1 MKNKSEILVGYRP
14 RVSVYP
20 KTHASGRVDFYV
32 SYYLPGVKRKV
43 ARPLH
48 CKKSETRELMFI
60 HERRLRN
67 HQFDDFDL
75 QRIPEIYQLE
85 LNTPRVQIMDALER
99 YMIATS
105 YNRRPSTNRNTYG
118 VLKNF
123 CEKLKVQ
130 FIDEVTTEKIQRLV
144 GHMKSAGN
152 SEATIYSY
160 LGLMESFFNWL
171 IKDAQV
177 FDQTNPVSK
186 VRKPPRACKV
196 SKRQVNKDTIAK
208 LLQVEDFPSNIRVP
222 IISMI
227 RFILITGCRKGEAIH
242 AEWSDFDLDQGIWR
256 IREKPECPTI
266 HSLGWKPKANKERD
280 VYLLPEAVD
289 LLNNFSRHEKTWGS
303 VKINGDLIYQRA
315 DFVFTVKRKVKVD
328 GVYEWRQT
336 RIGNERSSWK
346 KLLEQA
352 GIPDLQIKDLRKF
365 LNSVLVNDCGL
376 SHKEAGLHI
385 GNTNMV
391 NYNHYTQVDFESIK
405 TKLEKSQYLL
415 PQFLN

>member
-1 MKNKSEILVGYRP
+1 MNNRSEILAGYKP
-14 RVSVYP
+14 RVSIYP
-20 KTHASGRVDFYV
+20 KTHASGKVDYYV
-32 SYYLPGVKRKV
+32 SYYLPGVKKKV
-43 ARPLH
+43 ARPLY
-48 CKKSETRELMFI
+48 CKKSEAKEFMFI
-60 HERRLRN
+60 HERRLMN
-67 HQFDDFDL
+67 LQFDDFDIK
-75 QRIPEIYQLE
+75 RIPEMYLGDLIK
-85 LNTPRVQIMDALER
+85 PRVSINKALER
-99 YMIATS
+99 YILATS
-105 YNRRPSTNRNTYG
+105 YNRRPATNKNTYG

-130 FIDEVTTEKIQRLV
+130 FIDDVTTEKIQRLV
-144 GHMKSAGN
+144 GQMKSAGN

-196 SKRQVNKDTIAK
+196 SKRQVDKDTIAK
-208 LLQVEDFPSNIRVP
+208 LLQVVDLPSNIRVP

-315 DFVFTVKRKVKVD
+315 DFVFTVTRKVKVD

-405 TKLEKSQYLL
+405 TKLEKSQDLL

>member
-1 MKNKSEILVGYRP
+1 
-14 RVSVYP
+14 
-20 KTHASGRVDFYV
+20 
-32 SYYLPGVKRKV
+32 
-43 ARPLH
+43 
-48 CKKSETRELMFI
+48 
-60 HERRLRN
+60 
-67 HQFDDFDL
+67 
-75 QRIPEIYQLE
+75 
-85 LNTPRVQIMDALER
+85 
-99 YMIATS
+99 
-105 YNRRPSTNRNTYG
+105 
-118 VLKNF
+118 
-123 CEKLKVQ
+123 
-130 FIDEVTTEKIQRLV
+130 
-144 GHMKSAGN
+144 
-152 SEATIYSY
+152 
-160 LGLMESFFNWL
+160 MESFFNWL

-196 SKRQVNKDTIAK
+196 SKRQVDKDTIAK
-208 LLQVEDFPSNIRVP
+208 LLQVVDLPSNIRVP

>member
-14 RVSVYP
+14 RVSFYP

-32 SYYLPGVKRKV
+32 TYYLPGVKKKV

-48 CKKSETRELMFI
+48 CKKSEARELMFI

-85 LNTPRVQIMDALER
+85 LNAPRVQIMDALER

-118 VLKNF
+118 VLRNF
-123 CEKLKVQ
+123 SEKLKVQ
-130 FIDEVTTEKIQRLV
+130 FIDEVTTEKIQRLI
-144 GHMKSAGN
+144 GQMKSEGN
-152 SEATIYSY
+152 SEATVFSY

-171 IKDAQV
+171 IRDAQV
-177 FDQTNPVSK
+177 FDQSNPVSK
-186 VRKPPRACKV
+186 VRKPPRSCKV
-196 SKRQVNKDTIAK
+196 SKRQVDKDTIAK
-208 LLQVEDFPSNIRVP
+208 LLQVADLPSNIRVP

-242 AEWSDFDLDQGIWR
+242 AEWGDFDLDQGIWR
-256 IREKPECPTI
+256 IRDKPECPTI
-266 HSLGWKPKANKERD
+266 LSEGWKPKANKERD

-289 LLNNFSRHEKTWGS
+289 LVNKLSRQEETWGS
-303 VKINGDLIYQRA
+303 VKINGKLTFKRA
-315 DFVFTVKRKVKVD
+315 DFVFTVKRRVKID
-328 GVYEWRQT
+328 GVSEWRQT

-346 KLLEQA
+346 KLLEEA
-352 GIPDLQIKDLRKF
+352 GIPDLQIKDLRRF

-376 SHKEAGLHI
+376 SHKEAGVQI
-385 GNTNMV
+385 GNSNLV
-391 NYNHYTQVDFESIK
+391 NYNHYTQVDLEAIK
-405 TKLEKSQYLL
+405 TKLEKHQDLL